1 MNRPS
6 PSGFSRAAVVWN
18 GARAKWLLI
27 AAMLAGL
34 APGCASM
41 RSMFRPAPQA
51 PVVFEGT
58 PASTQLLETIR
69 ANAVSVRQLES
80 DIRIT
85 MDGMPAGIRGSLLVE
100 QPSRL
105 RLKAG
110 VLGMTDTGIDIG
122 TNEER
127 FWIFNKS
134 SYGGQTPAIYYAR
147 HGEFRNSQVQR
158 MIPLQPQWLIEAIGL
173 IDPGKLSDIQGPFVR
188 NDGFLEM
195 RGTTETPS
203 GTFHR
208 LLAIDP
214 RRGWLVQQAIYDQA
228 GQLVAWSKSSDFRY
242 FPEVR
247 ASLPGH
253 VELNLAGNGNQS
265 TKLSISL
272 QTHTINKLFVD
283 PAVTWNMPTPADVPA
298 VDLSTLD
305 PAGLERIMS
314 GDLSSAAARPMPA
327 QMAQLRGFE
336 LQ

>member
-1 MNRPS
+1 MNQASLTGSMRSMIRPCGKQMS
-6 PSGFSRAAVVWN
+6 
-18 GARAKWLLI
+18 LILI
-27 AAMLAGL
+27 AAGL
-34 APGCASM
+34 ICGLSGCASM
-41 RSMFRPAPQA
+41 KSMFRPAPQA
-51 PVVFEGT
+51 PVVFEDT
-58 PASTQLLETIR
+58 PESTRLLDTLR
-69 ANAVSVRQLES
+69 ANAGAVRQLES
-80 DIRIT
+80 DVRIT
-85 MDGMPAGIRGSLLVE
+85 MDGLPTGIRGTLLVE

-147 HGEFRNSQVQR
+147 HGDFRNSQVQR

-173 IDPGKLSDIQGPFVR
+173 IDTGTLSNIQGPFVR

-214 RRGWLVQQAIYDQA
+214 RRGWLVQQAIYDQS

-265 TKLSISL
+265 TMLSISL
-272 QTHTINKLFVD
+272 LTHTINKLYVD
-283 PAVTWNMPTPADVPA
+283 PAVTWSMPAPADVPA
-298 VDLSTLD
+298 VDLSTLNPEELD
-305 PAGLERIMS
+305 KVLS
-314 GDLSSAAARPMPA
+314 GDVSSSAARPMPPR
-327 QMAQLRGFE
+327 MAQLRGFD
-336 LQ
+336 L